1 MPCGC
6 RTSAPVTALPVSR
19 SQSIWRVVWVAVATS
34 FVGPLILTILI
45 AGLTLGASR
54 GAQAAWRLVWSDE
67 FNGNSVNTN
76 HWGFDVGNGG
86 NGWGNRELEFY
97 TSRPENVFVRHGL
110 LHIVARREF
119 YHDFNYTS
127 ARLKTR
133 GRFCQKYGRFEFR
146 ARLPQ
151 GKGYWPA
158 FWLMPEHEVYGGW
171 AASGEIDVMENKGDN
186 PRNVLGTI
194 HYGGPSPRNTHS
206 HGPSYNFPPG
216 DSVANFHIYAVEWTK
231 RAIRWFV
238 DDHLYE
244 TQTAWWSASTPKL
257 RNPYPAPFN
266 QPFFIIMNLAVGGN
280 FDGNPTDATIFPG
293 EIQVDY
299 VRVYEDAGHST
310 HGKAGHIRTART
322 AQCTVPAI

>member
-1 MPCGC
+1 MSE
-6 RTSAPVTALPVSR
+6 RINLHLNRDR
-19 SQSIWRVVWVAVATS
+19 SHPIVAVN
-34 FVGPLILTILI
+34 LISSLIRTILI
-45 AGLTLGASR
+45 AGLTFGSSLSAK
-54 GAQAAWRLVWSDE
+54 AAWRLVWSDE
-67 FNGNSVNTN
+67 FNGSSVNTN

-86 NGWGNRELEFY
+86 NGWGNHELEFY

-133 GRFCQKYGRFEFR
+133 GRFCQKYGRFELR